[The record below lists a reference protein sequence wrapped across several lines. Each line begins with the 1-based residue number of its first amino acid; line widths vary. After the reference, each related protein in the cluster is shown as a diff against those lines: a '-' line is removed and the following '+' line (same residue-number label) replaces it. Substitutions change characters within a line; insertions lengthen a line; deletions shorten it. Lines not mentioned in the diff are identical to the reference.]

1 MNKITN
7 TLLAFILPLGLMAQ
21 ELPIDFESPEDDAFE
36 AFGGASAT
44 VVEDPTDPTN
54 TVLELTS
61 VGEEFDGAT
70 IFMSTFIDLSDNDN
84 NTITL
89 EFWSPD
95 DTQRTHL
102 LQLKGGS
109 EFSPQI
115 QLYFNTTVAGWQTV
129 SLNFSDAGPTLD
141 NDYFILD
148 IFADAGVG
156 NFETGTYYIDD
167 INGPN
172 GAVIP
177 LDPIPSVAAPVP
189 SYPDSEV
196 YAIYNDSNNYTTLF
210 PFQYGFGNTF
220 GEPDLDP
227 SATENRAYKFD
238 FGVDA
243 YGEGEGGPDDISSYN
258 FVTFDYWAEDILPG
272 FDVRMINQGVEF
284 AYEVG
289 NDEPIV
295 TESWTKVE
303 IPLSFFTN
311 LGFDDT
317 QFFQWKI
324 GPLENSV
331 DNAGVAYIDNIL
343 ITQNTLSTNSFETLN
358 DFSVYPNPTIDVWTI
373 KSVNSDIQTV
383 ELYNT
388 LGRLVNTI
396 NADSSEINIDA
407 SNLSSGIYFAKINSQ
422 DSESQTIKLIKK

>member
-1 MNKITN
+1 MKKITN
-7 TLLAFILPLGLMAQ
+7 LLLALILPLGIMAQ
-21 ELPIDFESPEDDAFE
+21 ELPIDFESPEDDAFV
-36 AFGGASAT
+36 AFGQATAT
-44 VVEDPTDPTN
+44 VVEDPADMTN

-61 VGEEFDGAT
+61 GGEEFDGAT
-70 IFMSTFIDLSDNDN
+70 IFMSTFIDLSDDSN
-84 NTITL
+84 NTMTL

-95 DTQRTHL
+95 NTTRTHL
-102 LQLKGGS
+102 LQLKGGTGA
-109 EFSPQI
+109 SPQI
-115 QLYFNTTVAGWQTV
+115 QLYFNTTVEGWQTIT
-129 SLNFSDAGPTLD
+129 LNFSDAGPTLSD
-141 NDYFILD
+141 DYFILD

-156 NFETGTYYIDD
+156 NFNTGTYYIDD

-172 GAVIP
+172 GDVIP
-177 LDPIPSVAAPVP
+177 ADPIPSSAAPVP

-196 YAIYNDSNNYTTLF
+196 YAIYNDTNNYTTLF
-210 PFQYGFGNTF
+210 PFAYSFGATF

-272 FDVRMINQGVEF
+272 FDVRMINQGVE
-284 AYEVG
+284 YVYQVG
-289 NDEPIV
+289 VNEAMV
-295 TESWTKVE
+295 NGAWTKVE
-303 IPLSFFTN
+303 IPMSFFTN
-311 LGFDDT
+311 QGFDDT

-324 GPLENSV
+324 GPLNNSV

-343 ITQNTLSTNSFETLN
+343 ITQNMLSTDEFGSINE
-358 DFSVYPNPTIDVWTI
+358 FSVFPNPTHDAWTI
-373 KSVNSDIQTV
+373 NAKNSNIQTI

-388 LGRLVNTI
+388 LGRLIQTLDI
-396 NADSSEINIDA
+396 NQNEVSINA

-422 DSESQTIKLIKK
+422 NSDAKTIKLVKK